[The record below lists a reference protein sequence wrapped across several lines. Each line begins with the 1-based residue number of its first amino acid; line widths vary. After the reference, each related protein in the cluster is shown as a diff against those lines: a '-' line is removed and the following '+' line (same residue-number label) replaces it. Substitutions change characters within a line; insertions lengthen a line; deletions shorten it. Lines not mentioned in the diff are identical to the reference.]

1 VGLGILGGVV
11 SKIILE
17 FSMPDDKEDYE
28 IYSNA
33 FKYHAVL
40 HDFLME
46 LRSCVKYGK
55 PTKRDHYWKQRLNEM
70 LLERG
75 VEIV

>member
-1 VGLGILGGVV
+1 MAKIL
-11 SKIILE
+11 LE
-17 FSMPDDKEDYE
+17 FDSVDDREEWE
-28 IYSNA
+28 IHANA
-33 FKYHAVL
+33 LKMHAIL
-40 HDFLME
+40 CDLQNE
-46 LRSCVKYGK
+46 LRDYCKHGR